1 MVTGGAQSTYL
12 THLMVTCTWDW
23 TNYPFTV
30 YIPSLYTI
38 IFACSW
44 RITWFICIS
53 CYILT
58 FKATNKSCYITCIT
72 FVMCSRYLCDVLR
85 FSVDKLLSCI
95 SCLTVGLMYMW
106 SLPMT
111 DCYYTILEGNFIMQ
125 SAAERFWWLEPLD
138 NNGKR

>member
-1 MVTGGAQSTYL
+1 MSNL
-12 THLMVTCTWDW
+12 FDLC
-23 TNYPFTV
+23 N
-30 YIPSLYTI
+30 LYKPVHT
-38 IFACSW
+38 
-44 RITWFICIS
+44 
-53 CYILT
+53 LHV
-58 FKATNKSCYITCIT
+58 YITCNT

-95 SCLTVGLMYMW
+95 SCLTIGLMYMW

-138 NNGKR
+138 NNGKG